1 MTSLSEVTVQEFQAA
16 LTPEAVRMFQIVQ
29 GAVGMGVAVFLLIV
43 IGMYVNGSAAAE
55 AAPAD
60 NPEGLMQAMTL
71 VHFALLA
78 VLLVLSAMLFN
89 AQFSDARLR
98 SGVNLTLNDAK
109 GRPLTDNGSRCLALM
124 RTAMILRLAMLE
136 GPALFGLVI
145 CLLGAMN
152 GFLHTH
158 PLYWVNAAS
167 ALYFIGYVVQTFP
180 NRQRMEEIFQTR
192 VLKTA

>member
-16 LTPEAVRMFQIVQ
+16 LTPEAVRMFQIVH
-29 GAVGMGVAVFLLIV
+29 GAVGMGVGVFLLIV
-43 IGMYVNGSAAAE
+43 IGMYVNGLPAAE

-60 NPEGLMQAMTL
+60 NPEGLMQVMTV

-136 GPALFGLVI
+136 GPALFGLVV
-145 CLLGAMN
+145 CLLGAIN